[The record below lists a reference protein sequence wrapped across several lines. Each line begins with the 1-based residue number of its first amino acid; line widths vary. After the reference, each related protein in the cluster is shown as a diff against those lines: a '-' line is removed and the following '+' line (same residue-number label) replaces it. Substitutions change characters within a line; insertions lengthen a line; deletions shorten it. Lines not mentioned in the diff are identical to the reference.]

1 MTVLALLLA
10 AVPAPAP
17 TVDEAIL
24 LYENG
29 DIPGAIEALSD
40 LVDEPGL
47 SLDERIRAWDRL
59 GSAYF
64 AMGEM
69 ASARNA
75 YLQLLMLDVHYDL
88 SPRANPR
95 LREFLGQ
102 VRDESMATAV
112 VQSSP
117 EGAFVTLSGE
127 FLGVT
132 PIVLDGLLA
141 GESYEVSAFANG
153 YQAQTITLYAMA
165 GSMHEVDFQLIEL
178 PASVN
183 IAGPGPDT
191 TGAVQIASDGSQGGA
206 QPDIAAILGPQI
218 ALSGQGESQ
227 IAGGGGALQGQQ
239 GQTMSTADLVNILSS
254 GGGFDMA
261 ALASSGALNSQRPAV
276 DSLAGSHRIVNPSV
290 SSGVPIPVV
299 DGAELAS
306 LMVFSE
312 SASQQGS
319 SSEPLPGSS
328 RSSEEIMEVLAEKRP
343 EITFIYNKHLRSDP
357 MLMGT
362 VMVEMVIE
370 PSGRVSR
377 VDILESTTYNP
388 AFELELAQ
396 AIETWRF
403 GAVDSAEDPLTV
415 LYPFSFSQ

>member
-1 MTVLALLLA
+1 
-10 AVPAPAP
+10 
-17 TVDEAIL
+17 
-24 LYENG
+24 
-29 DIPGAIEALSD
+29 
-40 LVDEPGL
+40 
-47 SLDERIRAWDRL
+47 
-59 GSAYF
+59 
-64 AMGEM
+64 
-69 ASARNA
+69 NA
-75 YLQLLMLDVHYDL
+75 YLQILMLDVHYDL

-95 LREFLGQ
+95 LRELLGQ
-102 VRDESMATAV
+102 VREENMATAV

-132 PIVLDGLLA
+132 PMVLDGLLA

-153 YQAQTITLYAMA
+153 YQAQTITLHAVA
-165 GSMHEVDFQLIEL
+165 GTMHEVDFQLVEL
-178 PASVN
+178 PATVN
-183 IAGPGPDT
+183 IAGQGPDT
-191 TGAVQIASDGSQGGA
+191 TGTVQIASGGSQDSG
-206 QPDIAAILGPQI
+206 QPDIAGILGPQI
-218 ALSGQGESQ
+218 SMSGQGSGPS
-227 IAGGGGALQGQQ
+227 AGGGGASQA
-239 GQTMSTADLVNILSS
+239 QTMSTADLVNILSS

-261 ALASSGALNSQRPAV
+261 ALASSGALSSQRPAV
-276 DSLAGSHRIVNPSV
+276 DSLAGSHRVLNPSV
-290 SSGVPIPVV
+290 SSGVPVPVV

-312 SASQQGS
+312 TASQQGS

>member
-1 MTVLALLLA
+1 MTAFALILA
-10 AVPAPAP
+10 AVSAPAP

-40 LVDEPGL
+40 LVDAPGL
-47 SLDERIRAWDRL
+47 SLDERLRAWDRL

-75 YLQLLMLDVHYDL
+75 YLQILMLDVHYDL

-102 VRDESMATAV
+102 VREESMATAV

-153 YQAQTITLYAMA
+153 YEAQTITLYAVA
-165 GSMHEVDFQLIEL
+165 GSLHEVDFQLVEL
-178 PASVN
+178 PGTID
-183 IAGPGPDT
+183 IAGQGPDT
-191 TGAVQIASDGSQGGA
+191 AGTVQIASVGSQDAG
-206 QPDIAAILGPQI
+206 QPDAAGILDPQI
-218 ALSGQGESQ
+218 ALSGQAGGQ
-227 IAGGGGALQGQQ
+227 GAGGGAAQ

-254 GGGFDMA
+254 GSGFDMA
-261 ALASSGALNSQRPAV
+261 ALASSGALSSQRPAV
-276 DSLAGSHRIVNPSV
+276 DSLAGSRRIVNPSV

-312 SASQQGS
+312 SAAQQGS

-343 EITFIYNKHLRSDP
+343 EITFIYNKYLRSDP

-377 VDILESTTYNP
+377 VDILESSTYNP
-388 AFELELAQ
+388 AFELELAR